1 MTTNIS
7 NNSREGFTLVETLVA
22 IAILLIAVVGPI
34 SLIGN
39 AIHNLYYAKDE
50 MIAINLA
57 QEGIE
62 VVRQKRDSNLLSNTS
77 WDTDFVTNALGA
89 AKDYIVDVTPSVAG
103 ATLIQCSTSP
113 CGVTQTPVYLNTT
126 TSFYKQGL
134 VQPGGTTKTQ
144 FSRRISVSGTGN
156 ERAVTAMVTW
166 KTGGT
171 NGTVSVSENIFKW
184 TP

>member
-62 VVRQKRDSNLLSNTS
+62 VVRQKRDSNLLSNTA
-77 WDTDFVTNALGA
+77 WDTGFAPVAGGA
-89 AKDYIVDVTPSVAG
+89 VKDYIVDATTGTLTACTIVT
-103 ATLIQCSTSP
+103 P
-113 CGVTQTPVYLNTT
+113 CGVTQTPVYLDTT
-126 TSFYKQGL
+126 TGFYKQASTPPVG
-134 VQPGGTTKTQ
+134 PIKTQ
-144 FSRRISVSGTGN
+144 FSRRISVSGIGN
-156 ERAVTAMVTW
+156 ERAVTTTVIW